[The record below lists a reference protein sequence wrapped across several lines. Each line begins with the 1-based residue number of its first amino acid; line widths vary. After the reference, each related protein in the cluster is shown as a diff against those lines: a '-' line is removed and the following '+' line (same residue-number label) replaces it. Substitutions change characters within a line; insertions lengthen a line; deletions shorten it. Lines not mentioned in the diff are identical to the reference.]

1 MGKTPAV
8 KQHDTVQGNNKSDGK
23 ISIHFTPLFIDQI
36 YIRDNFILDDDLSTW
51 KYFFI
56 IDTEIS
62 LRKKDYVKMH

>member
-1 MGKTPAV
+1 MTE
-8 KQHDTVQGNNKSDGK
+8 K